1 MSSNKKD
8 SLNKEPAH
16 TSICCFKKFN
26 KRLPVILRRSS
37 TTSFFSKK
45 KKKTA
50 DLISKSVK
58 KNAKMSKNFMN
69 EFFFRILKISRPHRR
84 IRFNLAENLNF
95 CFKKFVSIEITGR
108 LYLNFDSFM
117 NSAQSVFS
125 FLQISLVFQS
135 ACRSV
140 LFMNS

>member
-1 MSSNKKD
+1 MPK
-8 SLNKEPAH
+8 
-16 TSICCFKKFN
+16 CQ
-26 KRLPVILRRSS
+26 R
-37 TTSFFSKK
+37 
-45 KKKTA
+45 
-50 DLISKSVK
+50 ISWT
-58 KNAKMSKNFMN
+58 N
-69 EFFFRILKISRPHRR
+69 FFFRILKISRPHRR

-140 LFMNS
+140 LFMNSWKLWHFQLNCEKILIRQFDRIFLSLWEREKQDWTSVTEMIFLPILSFLSMKIYNS